1 MSTRI
6 TRQKILSAASQI
18 VQYKGVA
25 KLTLEAVAKEAG
37 VSKGGLLYH
46 FSNKEALIEG
56 MILKGTEEYQ
66 DAIYNK
72 VEEDSERKGRWVRSF
87 VEERLSNERRSE
99 ELSSSMMT
107 ALMLKPELLEPL
119 QQTFHQLQNKIE
131 NDEIDSV
138 CATIIRLAADGLWY
152 SECLGIGRLSP
163 ELREKVIQAL
173 INNSYK

>member
-1 MSTRI
+1 MNTSI
-6 TRQKILSAASQI
+6 TRQKILAAASQI
-18 VQYKGVA
+18 VQFKGVA

-56 MILKGTEEYQ
+56 MILKETKEYEV
-66 DAIYNK
+66 AINNK
-72 VEEDSERKGRWVRSF
+72 VTEDKEKKGRWVRSF
-87 VEERLSNERRSE
+87 VEERLSNERRTE
-99 ELSSSMMT
+99 ELCSSLIA
-107 ALMLKPELLEPL
+107 ALMLNPRLLEPL
-119 QQTFHQLQNKIE
+119 QQSFQQLQTKIE

-152 SECLGIGRLSP
+152 SEYLGIGRLNP

-173 INNSYK
+173 ITASYK

>member
-1 MSTRI
+1 MSISI
-6 TRQKILSAASQI
+6 TRQKILAAASQI
-18 VQYKGVA
+18 VQCKGVA

-37 VSKGGLLYH
+37 ISKGGLLYH
-46 FSNKEALIEG
+46 FSTKEALIEG

-66 DAIYNK
+66 DAIHNK
-72 VEEDSERKGRWVRSF
+72 VAEDLEKKGRWVRSF
-87 VEERLSNERRSE
+87 VEERLSNERVE
-99 ELSSSMMT
+99 ELGSSMMA

-119 QQTFHQLQNKIE
+119 KQSFQQLQNKIE

-152 SECLGIGRLSP
+152 SEYLGVGRLSP

-173 INNSYK
+173 ICNSYK